1 MLGIFFIYLFVIYL
15 YLTTVFNKCTFC
27 KKQMRL
33 ALHNVMLIKVKSICD
48 SIHHDKR
55 SETRY
60 PLPQINPHPQTHFLV
75 CMQITL
81 GLSREPAP
89 CPLIGANGA
98 NNP

>member
-1 MLGIFFIYLFVIYL
+1 
-15 YLTTVFNKCTFC
+15 
-27 KKQMRL
+27 MRL

-60 PLPQINPHPQTHFLV
+60 PRPQTHFLV

-81 GLSREPAP
+81 GLSREPAL
-89 CPLIGANGA
+89 CPLLGANGA